1 MCRLLHDA
9 WEVARAR
16 QAYVT
21 VFGSNGPSRHVIE
34 KVGFQYEGSMF
45 KERRLVWSRRY
56 AVSAGGAFR
65 TALL

>member
-1 MCRLLHDA
+1 
-9 WEVARAR
+9 
-16 QAYVT
+16 
-21 VFGSNGPSRHVIE
+21 VIE